1 MQIVRPTREHL
12 ASYIDALQG
21 GWSPNNLRS
30 SAAQEEL
37 AQIETDAERFLA
49 TRDFRHNVGEPV
61 ELPDGSRVQRLP
73 GFVLWLWD
81 GAFCGWISLR
91 WQPGTTALPAHVL
104 GHIGYGVVPG
114 KRGRGYATDALR
126 QMLEYAR
133 VEGLPFVELTTD
145 PDNLASQRVIE
156 KNGGVLVEHFTKVA
170 AHGGGPSI
178 RWRIDL

>member
-1 MQIVRPTREHL
+1 MDLVWPAREHL

-21 GWSPNNLRS
+21 GWSPNNLRPGG
-30 SAAQEEL
+30 AQEDL

-49 TRDFRHNVGEPV
+49 TRDFRRNVGEPV
-61 ELPDGSRVQRLP
+61 VLPDRSRVQRLP

-91 WQPGTTALPAHVL
+91 WQPGTTALPPHVL
-104 GHIGYGVVPG
+104 GHIGYGVVPS

-133 VEGLPFVELTTD
+133 VEGLPFVDLTTD

-170 AHGGGPSI
+170 AYGGGPSI
-178 RWRIDL
+178 RWRIVL